1 MAYNFKP
8 YDVNQLYL
16 LPPDMRDWLPKG
28 HLVWFVIDLVSQM
41 DLSDF
46 YKEYNE
52 RGEGRAAYDPKMMV
66 ALYLYAY
73 CNKVRSSR
81 EIERLCMESVPFR
94 VISGNLKPDHVTIS
108 RFRKNFE
115 AQLASLMTQV
125 VNFCY
130 RCGLLNLNTTSI
142 DGTKIKANASISK
155 NRSERWIEEEIA
167 RYLREFEEIDSKED
181 ELYGLQGHKD
191 EFIAQEERLRK
202 LQEFKE
208 ILASER
214 KKKLESHKEK
224 LEERDKKKKAGAAK
238 GEAGSP

>member
-1 MAYNFKP
+1 
-8 YDVNQLYL
+8 
-16 LPPDMRDWLPKG
+16 MRDWLPQG

-46 YKEYNE
+46 YREYNE

-81 EIERLCMESVPFR
+81 EIERLCTESVPFR
-94 VISGNLKPDHVTIS
+94 VISGDLKPDHVTIS

-115 AQLASLMTQV
+115 VQLASLMTQV
-125 VNFCY
+125 LSFCY
-130 RCGLLNLNTTSI
+130 RSGLLNLDTTST

-155 NRSERWIEEEIA
+155 NRSERWIEEEITK
-167 RYLREFEEIDSKED
+167 YLKEAKEADSKEA

-191 EFIAQEERLRK
+191 ELLTQEERLRK

-224 LEERDKKKKAGAAK
+224 LEERKNTRKQGQQKARPKALK
-238 GEAGSP
+238 R